1 MPSRNKKEAIVL
13 LNMGGPNNLD
23 EVKVFLKNMFN
34 DKNILRFKRPW
45 MRSLL
50 GSFITTLRGKEA
62 RKNYAALGGH
72 SPIVGHT
79 QDIVS
84 ALQERVKDVEV
95 HYAMRYTPPFASE
108 VIEKLKESG
117 TEHVYLLPMYPQYST
132 TTTLS
137 SLEDFYESAK
147 RLELDAKIYDV
158 WRYFDNSALN
168 NSIIDRVEESLN
180 GDNARDFELIFSAHG
195 LPKSIIEAGDSYE
208 KEMEQHVEILKSM
221 LKYRGLEFRNIHLAY
236 QSRLG
241 PVEWLNPSLP
251 QMLERMNNEHVIIYP
266 ISFTVDNSETDFELS
281 IEYAEVAK
289 ELGISD
295 YRVSRCPNAHPQF
308 INALEELYK
317 KLKISQ

>member
-1 MPSRNKKEAIVL
+1 MKETIVL

-50 GSFITTLRGKEA
+50 GSLITTLRGKEA
-62 RKNYAALGGH
+62 RKNYATIGGY

-79 QDIVS
+79 QNIVN
-84 ALQERVKDVEV
+84 ALQEQVGIDV
-95 HYAMRYTPPFASE
+95 HYAMRYTPPFTDKI
-108 VIEKLKESG
+108 IEKLKVDG
-117 TEHVYLLPMYPQYST
+117 VTHVYLLPMYPQYST

-137 SLEDFYESAK
+137 SLEDFYQNAK
-147 RLELDAKIYDV
+147 KLGFEAKIYDI
-158 WRYFDNSALN
+158 WRYFDNN
-168 NSIIDRVEESLN
+168 SLN
-180 GDNARDFELIFSAHG
+180 SAIVDRIEECLNKDNAGEFELMFSAHG
-195 LPKSIIEAGDSYE
+195 LPKSIIESGDSYE
-208 KEMEQHVEILKSM
+208 KEIESHIEILKSM

-241 PVEWLNPSLP
+241 PVKWLNPSLP
-251 QMLERMNNEHVIIYP
+251 DMLTRINNEHVIIYP

-281 IEYAEVAK
+281 IEYAKVAK

-295 YRVSRCPNAHPQF
+295 YRVSRCLNAHPQF
-308 INALEELYK
+308 IDALEQLYK
-317 KLKISQ
+317 KLKDE

>member
-1 MPSRNKKEAIVL
+1 MKDAIVL

-45 MRSLL
+45 MRSLV
-50 GSFITTLRGKEA
+50 GSIITMARGGEA
-62 RKNYAALGGH
+62 RKNYAALGGR

-79 QDIVS
+79 QNIVKT
-84 ALQERVKDVEV
+84 LQERFSDVEV

-108 VIEKLKESG
+108 VIEKLKENAVKN
-117 TEHVYLLPMYPQYST
+117 VYLLPMYPQYST

-147 RLELDAKIYDV
+147 RQKLDADIHDL
-158 WRYFDNSALN
+158 WRYYDSNSLNSA
-168 NSIIDRVEESLN
+168 IVERIEQTLAGES
-180 GDNARDFELIFSAHG
+180 AAKFELIFSAHG

-208 KEMEQHVEILKSM
+208 KEIEQHIEILKSM
-221 LKYRGLEFRNIHLAY
+221 LKYHGLEFRNIHLAY

-251 QMLERMNNEHVIIYP
+251 EMLERMNNKHVIVYP

-289 ELGISD
+289 ELGIND
-295 YRVSRCPNAHPQF
+295 YRVSRCPNDHPKF
-308 INALEELYK
+308 IDALQELYK
-317 KLKISQ
+317 KLKHE

>member
-1 MPSRNKKEAIVL
+1 MNKEAIVL

-50 GSFITTLRGKEA
+50 GSLITTLRGKEA
-62 RKNYAALGGH
+62 RKNYVAIGGR

-79 QDIVS
+79 QNIVS
-84 ALQERVKDVEV
+84 ALEKQVGIDV
-95 HYAMRYTPPFASE
+95 HYAMRYTPPFTDE
-108 VIEKLKESG
+108 VIEKLKADG
-117 TEHVYLLPMYPQYST
+117 VTHVYLVPMYPQYST

-137 SLEDFYESAK
+137 SLEDFYENAK
-147 RLELDAKIYDV
+147 KLELEAKIYDV
-158 WRYFDNSALN
+158 WRYFDNN
-168 NSIIDRVEESLN
+168 SLN
-180 GDNARDFELIFSAHG
+180 GAIVDRIEECLNGDSAREFELIFSAHG
-195 LPKSIIEAGDSYE
+195 LPKSIIESGDSYE
-208 KEMEQHVEILKSM
+208 KEIEAHIEILKSM
-221 LKYRGLEFRNIHLAY
+221 LKYHGLDFRNIHLAY

-251 QMLERMNNEHVIIYP
+251 QMLERMNNEHLIIFP

-289 ELGISD
+289 ELGIKD
-295 YRVSRCPNAHPQF
+295 YRVSRCPNNHPKF
-308 INALEELYK
+308 IDSLEEMYK
-317 KLKISQ
+317 KLKHE